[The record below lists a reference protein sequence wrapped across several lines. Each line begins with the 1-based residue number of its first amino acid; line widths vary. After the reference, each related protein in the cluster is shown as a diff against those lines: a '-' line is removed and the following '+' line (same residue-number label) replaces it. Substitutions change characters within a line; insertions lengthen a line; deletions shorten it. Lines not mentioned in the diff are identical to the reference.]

1 MATSDSFRAF
11 ASTRFGQVHFRSQA
25 GEIPILIFHINQQSS
40 AVQLELMEAL
50 APKFRSLAMD
60 YPSYGMS
67 DHAAD
72 SPGIGGYA
80 ECALAILD
88 SLGISQAFV
97 LGEAVGSAVAAAFA
111 RSFPSRTKGA
121 ILLNCPLMPSKDFAA
136 DYIMAVRT
144 SARPTDPSGFPTLG
158 QVDQLLA
165 TSAEHMPLNPTQS
178 WMDRINV
185 ALAECGRDRYQA
197 SDALLRFDLDGTL
210 SNLRCPTLLL
220 TSEHSPFFAYR
231 HAVEQRIA
239 DVQSLVVADCRFG
252 MAWEQAKTIASHV
265 RQFSQRIAC

>member
-1 MATSDSFRAF
+1 MSTSDSFRAF
-11 ASTRFGQVHFRSQA
+11 ASTRFGQVHFRSRA

-50 APKFRSLAMD
+50 APEFRSLAMD

-67 DHAAD
+67 DHVTEC
-72 SPGIGGYA
+72 PGIGGYA

-111 RSFPSRTKGA
+111 QSYPSRTKGA
-121 ILLNCPLMPSKDFAA
+121 ILLNCPLMPTKEFAK
-136 DYIMAVRT
+136 DYILAVRK
-144 SARPTDPSGFPTLG
+144 SGGRPTDPSGFPMPG
-158 QVDQLLA
+158 QIDPLLA
-165 TSAEHMPLNPTQS
+165 TNAEHMPLNPTQS

-185 ALAECGRDRYQA
+185 ALAECGRDRFQA
-197 SDALLRFDLDGTL
+197 SDALLRFDLGETI
-210 SNLRCPTLLL
+210 SNLHCPTLLL

-231 HAVEQRIA
+231 RDVEQRIA
-239 DVQSLVVADCRFG
+239 NVQSLVVPDCRFG
-252 MAWEQAKTIASHV
+252 MAWEQAQTIGAHV
-265 RQFSQRIAC
+265 KQFCRRI